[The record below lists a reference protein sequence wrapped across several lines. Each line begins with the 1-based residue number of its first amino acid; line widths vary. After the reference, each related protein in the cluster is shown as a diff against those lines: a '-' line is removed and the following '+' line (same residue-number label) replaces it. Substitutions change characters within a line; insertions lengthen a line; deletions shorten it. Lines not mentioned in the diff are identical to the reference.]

1 MILPSTTN
9 PDRYLDRSKD
19 RPCISPST
27 AVICIMERKNK
38 FIKFKEIITYTW
50 VSTKNS
56 IGLGSSLR
64 IIAYNKKCFQLSIFI
79 KKQPIKNGC

>member
-1 MILPSTTN
+1 
-9 PDRYLDRSKD
+9 
-19 RPCISPST
+19 
-27 AVICIMERKNK
+27 MERKNK

-64 IIAYNKKCFQLSIFI
+64 IIACNKKCFQLSIFI